1 MHPKV
6 GHATCLQ
13 SRSGNKTVPKM
24 VPGTL
29 KLERDLLA
37 RVNGKVPG
45 TLLLGTL
52 LLQRK
57 RDENCLRLII

>member
-1 MHPKV
+1 
-6 GHATCLQ
+6 
-13 SRSGNKTVPKM
+13 M
-24 VPGTL
+24 VPGPL

-57 RDENCLRLII
+57 RDEKCLRLII